1 MKNVRIKG
9 FPIVKG
15 EVKDGA
21 IIEIPVPTELNEL
34 ALSRDSNDW
43 DKMCNSLP
51 NFGFM
56 NPISK
61 MHITHLIID
70 GVEKRFH

>member
-1 MKNVRIKG
+1 MKSVRIKG
-9 FPIVKG
+9 FPIIKG

-34 ALSRDSNDW
+34 ALSHDSNDW

-61 MHITHLIID
+61 MHITHLIVD

>member
-1 MKNVRIKG
+1 MKKVTIKG
-9 FPIVKG
+9 FPIMKG
-15 EVKDGA
+15 EVRDSA
-21 IIEIPVPTELNEL
+21 IIEIPVPAELNEL
-34 ALSRDSNDW
+34 ALSHDSNDW
-43 DKMCNSLP
+43 DSMCNQLP

-61 MHITHLIID
+61 MHITHLVVD